1 MHFLEVNRKTR
12 NDDGEYWIWPGCNAI
27 THFNDSQEMN
37 IDTATEIKLKLR
49 VSVPG
54 WPEKTCDKKTR
65 GEKKRGKSEAGQ
77 VQLTSPARTLNKL
90 LKTATDKSRI
100 DSNKTSKSEYWKI
113 TEARIHL
120 D

>member
-1 MHFLEVNRKTR
+1 MTRK
-12 NDDGEYWIWPGCNAI
+12 NL
-27 THFNDSQEMN
+27 SQKN
-37 IDTATEIKLKLR
+37 
-49 VSVPG
+49 PWG
-54 WPEKTCDKKTR
+54 
-65 GEKKRGKSEAGQ
+65 KKRGKSEAGQ

-100 DSNKTSKSEYWKI
+100 DSNKTIKSEYWKI

>member
-1 MHFLEVNRKTR
+1 MNFLEVNRKTR

-54 WPEKTCDKKTR
+54 WPEKTCHKKTR
-65 GEKKRGKSEAGQ
+65 AEKSAGNLRR
-77 VQLTSPARTLNKL
+77 VRYNLRPPLGL
-90 LKTATDKSRI
+90 
-100 DSNKTSKSEYWKI
+100 
-113 TEARIHL
+113 
-120 D
+120 